1 MNLTALLIAAIVVL
15 SGASLAAWS
24 WFVMAQVED
33 DLRSIGGFDRIHF
46 GS

>member
-1 MNLTALLIAAIVVL
+1 MNITALLIAAVVVL

-24 WFVMAQVED
+24 WLVMAQVED
-33 DLRSIGGFDRIHF
+33 DLRSVGGFDRMHD

>member
-1 MNLTALLIAAIVVL
+1 MNITALLIAAIVVL

-33 DLRSIGGFDRIHF
+33 DMRSVGGFDRISD

>member
-1 MNLTALLIAAIVVL
+1 MNFTALLIAALVVL

-24 WFVMAQVED
+24 WLVMAQVEE
-33 DLRSIGGFDRIHF
+33 DLRSIGGFDRLPV

>member
-1 MNLTALLIAAIVVL
+1 MNIAPLLIAAIVVL

-33 DLRSIGGFDRIHF
+33 DLRSVGGFDRIPD

>member
-1 MNLTALLIAAIVVL
+1 MNIAPLLIAAIVVL

-33 DLRSIGGFDRIHF
+33 DLRSVGGFDRIHD